1 VLRAIGFVVSA
12 MLVGSMAGARAF
24 AQVAD
29 IDATGLIKLDVS
41 VTDAAGRPVANL
53 GPADFTLLDN
63 GQPAH
68 IRTFEV
74 LGRPDPTLEV
84 ILLIDTL
91 RIPGALAEQVRLTAE
106 EFLHRLEEISP
117 IRSRSS
123 CSLMRD
129 WGSWHGLREM
139 ATRLL
144 TMSITTGW
152 SCFTVRCRSTPMQ
165 YFGIRRHGTRRSS
178 RR

>member
-106 EFLHRLEEISP
+106 EFLHRLEPLGAGAVGADRGIS
-117 IRSRSS
+117 
-123 CSLMRD
+123 LY
-129 WGSWHGLREM
+129 GAGGKAFLFLQ
-139 ATRLL
+139 RLL
-144 TMSITTGW
+144 HAG
-152 SCFTVRCRSTPMQ
+152 
-165 YFGIRRHGTRRSS
+165 RRRDDPVPQSFHV
-178 RR
+178 